1 MDTALWTVQV
11 LWGVFC
17 SLNGF
22 SKICFYDLAPWV
34 IFIVRVIKGFA
45 VHGALLLVN

>member
-22 SKICFYDLAPWV
+22 GKVCFANPAPWV
-34 IFIVRVIKGFA
+34 VFIVLVIKSLA
-45 VHGALLLVN
+45 ALGALLPVN